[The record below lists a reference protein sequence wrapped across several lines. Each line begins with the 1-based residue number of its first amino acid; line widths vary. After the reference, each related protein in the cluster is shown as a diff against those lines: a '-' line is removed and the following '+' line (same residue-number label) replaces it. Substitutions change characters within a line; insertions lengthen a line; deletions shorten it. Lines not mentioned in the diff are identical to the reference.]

1 MYMNR
6 VFIPKADRTCL
17 TGLYIHCWHRHRVKG
32 SRSRKN
38 LTLHCISLYFTAK
51 TSYLLFFNDDTFP
64 RLLALFASCF
74 PRSRA
79 DTYCGWRNGDGSL
92 RLRVAALS
100 LPLLGARMHFWCV
113 WPEGEGDRKRSLH
126 WDVFLL
132 HNYCYLSLPR

>member
-17 TGLYIHCWHRHRVKG
+17 TGLYIHCWHRHWVKG

-79 DTYCGWRNGDGSL
+79 DTYCGWRNGDRST
-92 RLRVAALS
+92 RHRVAAL
-100 LPLLGARMHFWCV
+100 PLSWARECIFGASGLKER
-113 WPEGEGDRKRSLH
+113 ETERERSLH